1 MFGPGIYSTLASSK
15 ADDYVAN
22 ADSSLRTRIMIA
34 NHVALGRTKTMFEA
48 SHDMQHAPHLYNSVT
63 AATYPEGGKVNY
75 HEAVVYREDAICA
88 NALIVNE

>member
-1 MFGPGIYSTLASSK
+1 
-15 ADDYVAN
+15 
-22 ADSSLRTRIMIA
+22 
-34 NHVALGRTKTMFEA
+34 MFEA

-88 NALIVNE
+88 NALIVYE